1 MIKLKLMY
9 SLNKKIKNQSRQVF
23 EGISKGRKKALDN
36 WFRDKWMQL
45 ENTENIIK
53 NFDEDDRKKTDS

>member
-36 WFRDKWMQL
+36 WFRDK
-45 ENTENIIK
+45 
-53 NFDEDDRKKTDS
+53 